1 MLTYVTR
8 QAHWL
13 DVWLRRKLGR
23 PYVAL
28 LAIGLGLG
36 ISETLREL
44 GKVIA
49 DGEKGLESNIL
60 KTVAL
65 VVFQSALLINQLA
78 QLDQHRERRRRRRM
92 RAQGKA
98 RVAGA
103 GAER

>member
-1 MLTYVTR
+1 MLRFVTR
-8 QAHWL
+8 RAHWL

-36 ISETLREL
+36 ITETLREL
-44 GKVIA
+44 GKVIVE
-49 DGEKGLESNIL
+49 GEKGLESNIL

>member
-1 MLTYVTR
+1 MLRFVTR

-13 DVWLRRKLGR
+13 DLWLRRRLGR
-23 PYVAL
+23 LYGAI
-28 LAIGLGLG
+28 LATGLGLS
-36 ISETLREL
+36 ITATLGAL

-49 DGEKGLESNIL
+49 AGEKGLESDIL
-60 KTVAL
+60 KTAAIVL
-65 VVFQSALLINQLA
+65 FQTALLINQLA
-78 QLDQHRERRRRRRM
+78 QLDEHREWRRRRRM